1 MATIS
6 TTKQITHV
14 PQVLQLDTAG
24 RAALVT
30 KYAAALDVPSLPST
44 RKDDISRAIYLMK
57 LLPLDLFMDDE
68 VIANHHKR
76 LLHLVFEIYH
86 FLLTMLIHL
95 RDIEN
100 VLAETQISLKE
111 YLESHIDSS
120 HKSNLASLIG
130 IRFLGLSKYQ
140 DQLIRSSSKR
150 CFEFLF
156 LHEIIFEKLITDD
169 NIYQILKEKLPD
181 INDQMDFNTTLIKI
195 MMLQYKMNEKK
206 IDHEKIKSF
215 KIYPIYIKSNI

>member
-24 RAALVT
+24 RAALAT
-30 KYAAALDVPSLPST
+30 KYAAALNVPSLPPT
-44 RKDDISRAIYLMK
+44 RKDDISRAMYLMK
-57 LLPLDLFMDDE
+57 LLPLGLSMDDE
-68 VIANHHKR
+68 AIANHHKR
-76 LLHLVFEIYH
+76 LLHLVFETYH

-111 YLESHIDSS
+111 YLESRVDSS
-120 HKSNLASLIG
+120 HKPNLASLIG
-130 IRFLGLSKYQ
+130 TRFLGLSKYQ
-140 DQLIRSSSKR
+140 DQLIRPSSKR

-156 LHEIIFEKLITDD
+156 LHEIIFEKLVTDD
-169 NIYQILKEKLPD
+169 NVYQILKEKLPD
-181 INDQMDFNTTLIKI
+181 TNDQMDFNTTLAKI
-195 MMLQYKMNEKK
+195 MALQYKMDEKEV
-206 IDHEKIKSF
+206 DHEKIKPF
-215 KIYPIYIKSNI
+215 KVYPIYIKSNI